1 MPSLDPR
8 TIILVSMVI
17 YVLLAMA
24 MVLFSA
30 SLKHQRGP
38 GYWALGTSG
47 WALFSLLLFLRDI
60 LPDWLTIVVANQ
72 GLVASLCL
80 VAQGLALLL
89 GGRPPL
95 AFHLAV
101 SVVNLAGFLYFTY
114 MLPSFSGR
122 VVVFSLAIIVLG
134 AEMARRLLPLR
145 QRPNDPTRLLVLLTL
160 LTCILAFSLRIALT
174 LLDGGQGLLQDR
186 VVNVVFLVFFPMSV
200 VALIFSLLG
209 LAASRFARQ
218 KDEAN
223 DNLAEVN
230 AELARTNADQ
240 AETNSQLQE
249 ALDSVKTLSGL
260 LPICANCK
268 KIRDDRGYWL
278 RIEAYL
284 QEHTGADFT
293 HSICPAC
300 AQELYGDFIKSRT
313 VG

>member
-8 TIILVSMVI
+8 TVILVSMVI

-72 GLVASLCL
+72 GLVMSLCL

-89 GGRPPL
+89 GQRPPL

-101 SVVNLAGFLYFTY
+101 SVANLAGFLYFTY

-145 QRPNDPTRLLVLLTL
+145 QKPNDPTRLLVLFTL
-160 LTCILAFSLRIALT
+160 ITCMAAFSLRIALT
-174 LLDGGQGLLQDR
+174 SLDACQGLLQDR
-186 VVNVVFLVFFPMSV
+186 VINVVFLVFFPMSV
-200 VALIFSLLG
+200 VALNFSLLG

-218 KDEAN
+218 KDE
-223 DNLAEVN
+223 VN
-230 AELARTNADQ
+230 ATL
-240 AETNSQLQE
+240 AETNGQLQE
-249 ALDSVKTLSGL
+249 ALDNVRTLSGL
-260 LPICANCK
+260 LPICSHCK
-268 KIRDDRGYWL
+268 KIRDDQGYWQQIEGYL
-278 RIEAYL
+278 R
-284 QEHTGADFT
+284 EHTDADFT
-293 HSICPAC
+293 HGICPAC
-300 AQELYGDFIKSRT
+300 AQELYGDYIKSRKA
-313 VG
+313 G